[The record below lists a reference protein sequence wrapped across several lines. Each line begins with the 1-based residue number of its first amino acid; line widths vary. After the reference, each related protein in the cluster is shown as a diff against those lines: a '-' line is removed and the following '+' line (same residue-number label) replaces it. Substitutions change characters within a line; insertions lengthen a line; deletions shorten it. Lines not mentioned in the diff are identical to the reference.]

1 MVYWRLFVKIS
12 FWLLDINPKID
23 EDKGTLEL
31 WLWGIDS
38 AGNRVLVVDRNFTA
52 YFYAVVAEGL
62 NASKVAE
69 AIMSVYGESIVKVE
83 VAPRRFFGKP
93 VTAIKVCC
101 KVATETGKVAK
112 QLRSVEGVADCLE
125 DDVRASMRYLID
137 NNLAPCTWQEVDAT
151 EEENAEG
158 VRVAKV
164 YSAKSPP
171 KQLEDA
177 AVPALRVLGF
187 SMICYSREGSPK
199 PDRNPV
205 LIISTSTSNGETRQF
220 IAGEDKNDKPV
231 IQDFIAYLC
240 EFDPDI
246 MASYGANTVDW
257 TYLKGRTRKLKLK
270 LDFDRAHLEPHT
282 SIYGHVSTTG
292 TVNVDLAD
300 FMDVFPEV
308 KVKTLWNFADHLG
321 VLKERQTVVEDVEFA
336 DFWDDKQKRKELKHF
351 GLDSACK
358 VQGTAMLL
366 LDFAIQLASL
376 TSLPLDH
383 VMTAAVG
390 FRVEWFLI
398 KRAQKIGEL
407 IPNRIEQP
415 YRPYAG
421 GLVLSPKPGLH
432 ENIAVLDFK
441 SMYPNIMITYNL
453 SPDTYIAPEE
463 PEPESGVYTA
473 PEVGHRF
480 RKAPPGFYKEALTY
494 LINVRGSIRQRMKS
508 VNSKTVEYHVL
519 DARQKAVKIIT
530 NAAYGYAGWV
540 GARWY
545 LKPVAEA
552 ASAWG
557 RHIILTASK
566 MAEKAEIQ
574 VVYGDTDSLFLSFD
588 QIKVQ
593 KLEEEI
599 KRDLK
604 LDVEVGE
611 VYNRIFFTEAKKRY
625 AGLRQ
630 DGSLDIVGLEVIR
643 GDWAKV
649 AKKVQEHVLEIILN
663 EPSPNRAT
671 DFVRSVIA
679 DLRHRKVPLHD
690 LIIWKTLT
698 KPPEDYAIKAPHV
711 EAAKMLKEKG
721 WRLTGGDKVGYVIL
735 TGQGRLYNRV
745 KPYVFAK
752 PEEIDVEYYITNQ
765 VLPAASRIL
774 SFFNVTEAELLKETK
789 ETEEIRSLM
798 DYV

>member
-1 MVYWRLFVKIS
+1 MFYWRLFVKVS

-23 EDKGTLEL
+23 KDKGTIEL

-38 AGNRVLVVDRNFTA
+38 AGNRVLFVDHNFVA
-52 YFYAVVAEGL
+52 YFYAVLAEGID
-62 NASKVAE
+62 ASKTAK
-69 AIMSVYGESIVKVE
+69 AIMTSYAQSIVKADIVS
-83 VAPRRFFGKP
+83 RRFFGKP
-93 VTAIKVCC
+93 VQTIKVYC
-101 KVATETGKVAK
+101 KVATETGKLAK
-112 QLRSVEGVADCLE
+112 QLRSVEGISDCLE

-137 NNLAPCTWQEVDAT
+137 NNLAPCGWHEAEAT
-151 EEENAEG
+151 EIENKEG
-158 VRVAKV
+158 VRVDEI
-164 YSAKSPP
+164 YTLNSPP
-171 KQLEDA
+171 QHIEN
-177 AVPALRVLGF
+177 VVIPALRVLGF

-205 LIISTSTSNGETRQF
+205 LIISTSASNGETRQF
-220 IAGEDKNDKPV
+220 IVGEDRNDKPV
-231 IQDFIAYLC
+231 IQNFIAYLC

-246 MASYGANTVDW
+246 IASYGANTVDW
-257 TYLKGRTRKLKLK
+257 TYLKGRSHKLKLK

-292 TVNVDLAD
+292 TVNIDLAD

-321 VLKERQTVVEDVEFA
+321 VLKDRESVVEDVEFA
-336 DFWDDKQKRKELKHF
+336 DYWDNKQKREQLKRF

-358 VQGTAMLL
+358 VEGTVTIL
-366 LDFAIQLASL
+366 LDFAMQLASL

-398 KRAQKIGEL
+398 KVAQKIGEL
-407 IPNRIEQP
+407 VPKHIEQP
-415 YRPYAG
+415 YQPYAG

-453 SPDTYIAPEE
+453 SPDTYIAPGE
-463 PEPESGVYTA
+463 PEPSSGVYIA
-473 PEVGHRF
+473 PEVEHKF
-480 RKAPPGFYKEALTY
+480 RKEPPGFYKEALTY
-494 LINVRGSIRQRMKS
+494 LINTRGNIRQKMKPL
-508 VNSKTVEYHVL
+508 NPKTVEYQVL

-545 LKPVAEA
+545 TKPVAEA

-557 RHIILTASK
+557 RHIILTASQ
-566 MAEKAEIQ
+566 MAEKTGIT
-574 VVYGDTDSLFLSFD
+574 VVYGDTDSLFLNYEKT
-588 QIKVQ
+588 KVQ

-611 VYNRIFFTEAKKRY
+611 VYKRIFFTEAKKRY

-643 GDWAKV
+643 GDWAEV

-663 EPSPNRAT
+663 ELSPKRAT
-671 DFVRSVIA
+671 DYVRSEIA
-679 DLRHRKVPLHD
+679 DLKNRKVPLHD

-735 TGQGRLYNRV
+735 TGKGRLYNRV

-752 PEEIDVEYYITNQ
+752 PEEIDIDYYITNQ

-774 SFFNVTEAELLKETK
+774 SFFNVSEAELLKETK
-789 ETEEIRSLM
+789 EIKNLM

>member
-1 MVYWRLFVKIS
+1 MKVS

-23 EDKGTLEL
+23 EDKGTIEL

-38 AGNRVLVVDRNFTA
+38 AGNRVLIVDPNFVA
-52 YFYAVVAEGL
+52 YFYAVVTEGID
-62 NASKVAE
+62 ASKTAQ
-69 AIMSVYGESIVKVE
+69 AIMTAYAQSIVKAE

-93 VTAIKVCC
+93 VQTIKVCC
-101 KVATETGKVAK
+101 KVATETGKLSK
-112 QLRSVEGVADCLE
+112 QLRSFEGISDCLE

-137 NNLAPCTWQEVDAT
+137 NNLAPCGWNEVEAT
-151 EEENAEG
+151 EEENTEG
-158 VRVAKV
+158 VRVDKV
-164 YSAKSPP
+164 YAVNSPP
-171 KQLEDA
+171 KPLDN
-177 AVPALRVLGF
+177 VIIPSLRVLGF

-199 PDRNPV
+199 PDRNPA
-205 LIISTSTSNGETRQF
+205 LIISTLASNGETRQF

-231 IQDFIAYLC
+231 IQDFIAYIC

-246 MASYGANTVDW
+246 IASYGANTVDW
-257 TYLKGRTRKLKLK
+257 AYLKGRSHKLKLK

-292 TVNVDLAD
+292 IANVDLAD

-308 KVKTLWNFADHLG
+308 KVKTLWNFADYLG
-321 VLKERQTVVEDVEFA
+321 VLKEEKSIIEDVEVA
-336 DFWDDKQKRKELKHF
+336 DYWDDKQKREELTRF

-358 VQGTAMLL
+358 VQGTTMLL
-366 LDFAIQLASL
+366 LDFAMQLAIL

-390 FRVEWFLI
+390 FRVEWFLV
-398 KRAQKIGEL
+398 KLAQKIGEL
-407 IPNRIEQP
+407 VPKRTEQP

-453 SPDTYIAPEE
+453 SPDTYVAPEE
-463 PEPESGVYTA
+463 PEPASGVYIA
-473 PEVGHRF
+473 PEVGHKF
-480 RKAPPGFYKEALTY
+480 RKAPPGFYKEALIY
-494 LINVRGSIRQRMKS
+494 LINIRGSIRQKMKPLK
-508 VNSKTVEYHVL
+508 SKTVEYQVL

-545 LKPVAEA
+545 IKPVAEA
-552 ASAWG
+552 AAAWG
-557 RHIILTASK
+557 RHIILTASQ
-566 MAEKAEIQ
+566 MAEKAGIT
-574 VVYGDTDSLFLSFD
+574 VVYGDTDSLFLNYEKT
-588 QIKVQ
+588 KVQ

-599 KRDLK
+599 KRELK

-611 VYNRIFFTEAKKRY
+611 VYKRIFFTEAKKRY

-643 GDWAKV
+643 GDWAEV
-649 AKKVQEHVLEIILN
+649 AKKVQEQVLEIILN
-663 EPSPNRAT
+663 EPSPKRAI
-671 DFVRSVIA
+671 DYVRSEIA
-679 DLRHRKVPLHD
+679 DLRNRKVPLRE

-711 EAAKMLKEKG
+711 EAAKMFKEKG

-735 TGQGRLYNRV
+735 AGKGRLYNRV

-765 VLPAASRIL
+765 VLPVASRIL
-774 SFFNVTEAELLKETK
+774 SFFNVSEAELLKETK
-789 ETEEIRSLM
+789 ETQKIRNLM